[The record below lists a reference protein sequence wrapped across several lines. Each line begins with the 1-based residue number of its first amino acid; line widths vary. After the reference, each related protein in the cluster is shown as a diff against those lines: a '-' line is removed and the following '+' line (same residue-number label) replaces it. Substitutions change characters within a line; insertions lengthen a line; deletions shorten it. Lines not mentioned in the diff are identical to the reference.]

1 MNKKVKNIN
10 WFQIQIH
17 LIVFS
22 ICVFLA
28 SFMVFDG
35 AIDYDVLWH
44 LKQGEVYLEHGV
56 NTNDYLSWQS
66 GLTWTTAEWLYEVL
80 IYLITKYTGAI
91 GFTVLLAL
99 STYQVYGWALKK
111 NGTSHPFIF
120 LIILGIT
127 FMFPKNIYNRPG
139 EFQILFATIVIYW
152 ALYDRNKL
160 WLKQIIA
167 GLFLANFHGGQVVT
181 LLATLG
187 IIDFVTL
194 IHLIVVDDSF
204 IKENDK
210 KILKEITSQIIL
222 MFLASLINPMGIEM
236 YTVGMK
242 VPKMYSTQFIDE
254 WQTWNI
260 GIASGILVLL
270 TIIAIQTSQRF
281 RKFNWRTL
289 NILAIISAYTIL
301 SIRTQR
307 LAGYLQAFI
316 ILFGYNYIIE
326 FYEWIQIKVAQQ
338 RVNSL
343 RLQLSREKPSDAK
356 DDEWE
361 LYKDALNARLS
372 KMLNKLTATRVI
384 SDTQEVQTNTVE
396 RAETLTKSKIVY
408 TIIYIGIIL
417 FDILWIN
424 AQAVDVKTF
433 GDLVDKNTEFQIEI
447 VEYLKDNNI
456 NDKLFCGYTTGGW
469 LIWNDVKQ
477 FIDSR
482 QQPFTE
488 EISDNTQ
495 LDDTLYAVR
504 GNDVYQDMIKL
515 FDKYDIDYVLWD
527 SGELGC
533 DISDKLVDSGEW
545 EILVKASDTEQA
557 EYLLGRVGA

>member
-35 AIDYDVLWH
+35 TIDYDVLWH

-99 STYQVYGWALKK
+99 STYQIYGWALKK

-210 KILKEITSQIIL
+210 KILKDITSQIIL

-254 WQTWNI
+254 WQTWDI

-356 DDEWE
+356 DDEWD
-361 LYKDALNARLS
+361 LYKDALNTRLN

-396 RAETLTKSKIVY
+396 IAETPTKSKIIY

>member
-22 ICVFLA
+22 ICIFLA

-99 STYQVYGWALKK
+99 STYQIYGWALKK

-210 KILKEITSQIIL
+210 KILKEITSQIVL

-260 GIASGILVLL
+260 GIASGILILL

-361 LYKDALNARLS
+361 LYKDALNARLD
-372 KMLNKLTATRVI
+372 KMLNKLTATRII
-384 SDTQEVQTNTVE
+384 SDTQEVQTNTVG
-396 RAETLTKSKIVY
+396 RAETPTKSKMIY
-408 TIIYIGIIL
+408 TVIYIGIIL

-433 GDLVDKNTEFQIEI
+433 GDLVDRNTEFQIEI
-447 VEYLKDNNI
+447 VEYLKDNDI

-488 EISDNTQ
+488 EISGNTQ

-504 GNDVYQDMIKL
+504 GNDVYGDMVKL
-515 FDKYDIDYVLWD
+515 FDKYDIDYVLLD

-557 EYLLGRVGA
+557 EYLLGRVKA

>member
-99 STYQVYGWALKK
+99 STYQIYGWALKK

-120 LIILGIT
+120 FIILGIT

-194 IHLIVVDDSF
+194 IHLVVVDDSF

-210 KILKEITSQIIL
+210 KILKDITSQIIL

-260 GIASGILVLL
+260 GIASGILILL

-356 DDEWE
+356 DDEWG
-361 LYKDALNARLS
+361 LYKDALNARLD

-384 SDTQEVQTNTVE
+384 SDTQEVQTNTVGK
-396 RAETLTKSKIVY
+396 AETPTKSKIIY
-408 TIIYIGIIL
+408 TVIYIGIIL

-469 LIWNDVKQ
+469 LIWNNVKQ

-504 GNDVYQDMIKL
+504 GNDVYQDMVKL

-545 EILVKASDTEQA
+545 KILVKASDTGQA

>member
-44 LKQGEVYLEHGV
+44 LKQGEVYLEHDV

-99 STYQVYGWALKK
+99 STYQIYGWALKK

-120 LIILGIT
+120 LIILGIM

-260 GIASGILVLL
+260 GIASGILILL

-326 FYEWIQIKVAQQ
+326 FYEWVQIKVAQQ

-361 LYKDALNARLS
+361 LYKDALNARLD

-384 SDTQEVQTNTVE
+384 SDTQEVQTNTVG
-396 RAETLTKSKIVY
+396 RAETPAKSKIIY
-408 TIIYIGIIL
+408 TVIYIGIVL

-424 AQAVDVKTF
+424 AQAVDIKTF

-488 EISDNTQ
+488 EISGNTQ

-504 GNDVYQDMIKL
+504 GNDVYGDMVNL

-527 SGELGC
+527 STELGC

-557 EYLLGRVGA
+557 EYLLGRVKA

>member
-35 AIDYDVLWH
+35 TIDYDVLWH

-56 NTNDYLSWQS
+56 STNDYLSWQS

-99 STYQVYGWALKK
+99 STYQIYGWALKK

-194 IHLIVVDDSF
+194 IHLVVVDDSF

-260 GIASGILVLL
+260 GISSGILILL

-289 NILAIISAYTIL
+289 NVLAIISAYTIL

-326 FYEWIQIKVAQQ
+326 FYEWVQIKVAQQ

-361 LYKDALNARLS
+361 LYKDALNARLD
-372 KMLNKLTATRVI
+372 KMLNKLTATRII
-384 SDTQEVQTNTVE
+384 SDTQEVQTNTVG
-396 RAETLTKSKIVY
+396 RAETPAKSKIIY
-408 TIIYIGIIL
+408 TVIYIGIIL

-488 EISDNTQ
+488 EISGNTQ
-495 LDDTLYAVR
+495 LDDTLHAVR
-504 GNDVYQDMIKL
+504 GNDVYGDMVKL
-515 FDKYDIDYVLWD
+515 FDKYDIDYILWD

-557 EYLLGRVGA
+557 EYLLGRVKA

>member
-99 STYQVYGWALKK
+99 STYQIYGWALKK

-152 ALYDRNKL
+152 ALYNRNKL

-194 IHLIVVDDSF
+194 IHLVVVDDSF

-260 GIASGILVLL
+260 GIASGILILL

-326 FYEWIQIKVAQQ
+326 FYEWVQIKVAQQ

-361 LYKDALNARLS
+361 LYKDALNSRLD
-372 KMLNKLTATRVI
+372 KMLNKLTATRII
-384 SDTQEVQTNTVE
+384 SDTQEVQTNTVGK
-396 RAETLTKSKIVY
+396 AETPAKSKIIY
-408 TIIYIGIIL
+408 TVIYIGIIL

-488 EISDNTQ
+488 EISGNTQ
-495 LDDTLYAVR
+495 LDDTLHAVR
-504 GNDVYQDMIKL
+504 GNDVYGDMTEL
-515 FDKYDIDYVLWD
+515 FDKYNIDYILWD

-533 DISDKLVDSGEW
+533 DISDKLVDNGEW

-557 EYLLGRVGA
+557 EYLLGRVKA

>member
-22 ICVFLA
+22 ICIFLA

-99 STYQVYGWALKK
+99 STCQIYGWALKK

-120 LIILGIT
+120 FIILGIT

-260 GIASGILVLL
+260 GIASGILILL

-316 ILFGYNYIIE
+316 MLFGYNYIIE

-356 DDEWE
+356 DDEWG
-361 LYKDALNARLS
+361 LYKDALNARLD
-372 KMLNKLTATRVI
+372 KMLNKLTATRII
-384 SDTQEVQTNTVE
+384 SDTQEVQTNTVG
-396 RAETLTKSKIVY
+396 RAETPTKSKMVY
-408 TIIYIGIIL
+408 TVIYIGIIL

-447 VEYLKDNNI
+447 VEHLKDNNI

-488 EISDNTQ
+488 EISGNTQ

-504 GNDVYQDMIKL
+504 GKDVYEDMVKL

-527 SGELGC
+527 SAELGC

-557 EYLLGRVGA
+557 EYLLGRVKA

>member
-99 STYQVYGWALKK
+99 STYQIYGWALKK

-194 IHLIVVDDSF
+194 IHLVVVDDSF

-210 KILKEITSQIIL
+210 KILKDITSQIIL

-260 GIASGILVLL
+260 GIASGILILL

-326 FYEWIQIKVAQQ
+326 FFEWVQIKVAQQ

-361 LYKDALNARLS
+361 LYKDALNARLD
-372 KMLNKLTATRVI
+372 KMLNKLTATRII
-384 SDTQEVQTNTVE
+384 SDTQEVQTNTVG
-396 RAETLTKSKIVY
+396 RAETPTKSKIIY
-408 TIIYIGIIL
+408 TVIYIGIIL

-433 GDLVDKNTEFQIEI
+433 GDLADKNTEFQIEI

-488 EISDNTQ
+488 EISGNTQ

-504 GNDVYQDMIKL
+504 GNDVYGDMVKL

-527 SGELGC
+527 SAELGC

-557 EYLLGRVGA
+557 EYLLGRVKA

>member
-80 IYLITKYTGAI
+80 IYLITRYTGAI

-99 STYQVYGWALKK
+99 STYQIYGWALKK

-120 LIILGIT
+120 FIILGIT

-194 IHLIVVDDSF
+194 IHLVVVDDSF

-260 GIASGILVLL
+260 GIASGILILL

-326 FYEWIQIKVAQQ
+326 FYEWVQIKVAQQ

-356 DDEWE
+356 DDEWG
-361 LYKDALNARLS
+361 LYKDALNARLG

-384 SDTQEVQTNTVE
+384 SDTQEVQTNTVG
-396 RAETLTKSKIVY
+396 RAETPTKSKIIY
-408 TIIYIGIIL
+408 TVIYIGITL

-447 VEYLKDNNI
+447 VEYLNDNNI

-488 EISDNTQ
+488 EISGNTQ
-495 LDDTLYAVR
+495 LDDTLHAVR
-504 GNDVYQDMIKL
+504 GNDVYGDMVKL

-527 SGELGC
+527 SAELGC

-557 EYLLGRVGA
+557 EYLLGRVKA

>member
-22 ICVFLA
+22 ICIFLA

-99 STYQVYGWALKK
+99 STYQIYGWALKK

-139 EFQILFATIVIYW
+139 EFQILFATIMIYW

-194 IHLIVVDDSF
+194 IHLVVVDDSF

-236 YTVGMK
+236 YTVGMR

-260 GIASGILVLL
+260 GIASGILILL

-361 LYKDALNARLS
+361 LYKDALNARLD
-372 KMLNKLTATRVI
+372 KMLNKLTATRII
-384 SDTQEVQTNTVE
+384 SDTQEVQTNTVG
-396 RAETLTKSKIVY
+396 RAETPTKSKMIY
-408 TIIYIGIIL
+408 TVIYIGIIL

-504 GNDVYQDMIKL
+504 GNDVYGDMVKL
-515 FDKYDIDYVLWD
+515 FDKYDIDYILWD
-527 SGELGC
+527 SAELGC

-557 EYLLGRVGA
+557 EYLLGRVKA

>member
-22 ICVFLA
+22 ICIFLA

-99 STYQVYGWALKK
+99 STYQIYGWALKK

-120 LIILGIT
+120 FIILGIT

-194 IHLIVVDDSF
+194 IHLVVVDDSF

-260 GIASGILVLL
+260 GIASGILILL

-356 DDEWE
+356 DDEWG
-361 LYKDALNARLS
+361 LYKDALNARLD

-384 SDTQEVQTNTVE
+384 SDTQEVQTNTVG
-396 RAETLTKSKIVY
+396 RAETPTKSKIIY
-408 TIIYIGIIL
+408 TVIYIGIIL

-488 EISDNTQ
+488 EISGNTQ

-504 GNDVYQDMIKL
+504 GKDVYGDMVKL

-527 SGELGC
+527 SAELGC

-557 EYLLGRVGA
+557 EYLLGRVKA

>member
-22 ICVFLA
+22 ICIFLA

-99 STYQVYGWALKK
+99 STYQIYGWALKK

-160 WLKQIIA
+160 WLKQVIA

-194 IHLIVVDDSF
+194 IHFVVVDDSF

-260 GIASGILVLL
+260 GIASGILILL

-316 ILFGYNYIIE
+316 MLFGYNYIIE
-326 FYEWIQIKVAQQ
+326 FYEWVQIKVAQQ

-361 LYKDALNARLS
+361 LYKDALNARLD
-372 KMLNKLTATRVI
+372 KVLNKLTATRII
-384 SDTQEVQTNTVE
+384 SDTQEVQTNTVG
-396 RAETLTKSKIVY
+396 RAETPAKSKIIY
-408 TIIYIGIIL
+408 TVIYIGIIL

-488 EISDNTQ
+488 EISGNTQ

-504 GNDVYQDMIKL
+504 GNDVYGDMVKL

-527 SGELGC
+527 SAELGC

-557 EYLLGRVGA
+557 EYLLGRVKA

>member
-56 NTNDYLSWQS
+56 NTNNYLSWQS

-91 GFTVLLAL
+91 GFTVLLTL
-99 STYQVYGWALKK
+99 STYQIYGWALKK

-181 LLATLG
+181 LLATLC

-194 IHLIVVDDSF
+194 IHLVVVDDSF

-260 GIASGILVLL
+260 GIASGILILL

-356 DDEWE
+356 DDEWG
-361 LYKDALNARLS
+361 LYKDALNARLD
-372 KMLNKLTATRVI
+372 KLLNKLTATRVI
-384 SDTQEVQTNTVE
+384 SDTQEVQTNTVG
-396 RAETLTKSKIVY
+396 RAETPTKSKMIY
-408 TIIYIGIIL
+408 TVIYIGIIL

-488 EISDNTQ
+488 EISGNTQ
-495 LDDTLYAVR
+495 LDDTLHAVR
-504 GNDVYQDMIKL
+504 GNDVYGDMVKL

-527 SGELGC
+527 SAELGC

>member
-99 STYQVYGWALKK
+99 STYQIYGLALKK

-120 LIILGIT
+120 FIILGIT

-160 WLKQIIA
+160 WLKQIIV

-194 IHLIVVDDSF
+194 IHLVVVDDSF

-260 GIASGILVLL
+260 GIASGILILL

-316 ILFGYNYIIE
+316 MLFGYNYIIE

-338 RVNSL
+338 RVNRL

-361 LYKDALNARLS
+361 LYKDALNARLD

-384 SDTQEVQTNTVE
+384 SDTQEVQTNTVG
-396 RAETLTKSKIVY
+396 RAETPTKSKMIY
-408 TIIYIGIIL
+408 TVIYIGIIL

-424 AQAVDVKTF
+424 AQAVDIKTF

-488 EISDNTQ
+488 EISGNTQ

-527 SGELGC
+527 SAELGC

-557 EYLLGRVGA
+557 EYLLGRVKA

>member
-99 STYQVYGWALKK
+99 STYQIYGWALKK

-356 DDEWE
+356 DDEWD
-361 LYKDALNARLS
+361 LYKDALNARLN

>member
-99 STYQVYGWALKK
+99 STYQIYGWALKK

-120 LIILGIT
+120 FIILGIT

-187 IIDFVTL
+187 IIDFITL
-194 IHLIVVDDSF
+194 IHLVVVDDSF

-260 GIASGILVLL
+260 GIASGILILL

-316 ILFGYNYIIE
+316 MLFGYNYIIE
-326 FYEWIQIKVAQQ
+326 FYEWVQIKVAQQ

-356 DDEWE
+356 DDEWG
-361 LYKDALNARLS
+361 LYKDALNSRLD

-384 SDTQEVQTNTVE
+384 SDTQEVQTNTVG
-396 RAETLTKSKIVY
+396 RAETPTKSKMIY
-408 TIIYIGIIL
+408 TVIYIGIIL

-488 EISDNTQ
+488 EISGNTQ
-495 LDDTLYAVR
+495 LDDTLHAVR
-504 GNDVYQDMIKL
+504 GNDVYGDMVKL
-515 FDKYDIDYVLWD
+515 FNKYDIDYILWD

-545 EILVKASDTEQA
+545 EILIKASDTEQA
-557 EYLLGRVGA
+557 EYLLRRVGA

>member
-35 AIDYDVLWH
+35 TIDYDVLWH

-99 STYQVYGWALKK
+99 STYQICGWALKK

-356 DDEWE
+356 DDEWD
-361 LYKDALNARLS
+361 LYKDALNARLN

-396 RAETLTKSKIVY
+396 RAETPTKSKIIY

>member
-35 AIDYDVLWH
+35 TIDYDVLWH

-99 STYQVYGWALKK
+99 STYQIYGWALKK

-222 MFLASLINPMGIEM
+222 MFLASLINLMGIEM

-356 DDEWE
+356 DDEWD
-361 LYKDALNARLS
+361 LYKDALNARLN

-396 RAETLTKSKIVY
+396 RAETPTKSKIIY

>member
-35 AIDYDVLWH
+35 TIDYDVLWH

-99 STYQVYGWALKK
+99 STYQIYGWALKK

-152 ALYDRNKL
+152 ALYNRNKL

-194 IHLIVVDDSF
+194 IHLVVVDDSF

-210 KILKEITSQIIL
+210 KILKDITSQIIL
-222 MFLASLINPMGIEM
+222 MLLASLINPMGIEM

-260 GIASGILVLL
+260 GIASGILILL

-289 NILAIISAYTIL
+289 NILAIISAYAIL

-356 DDEWE
+356 DDEWG
-361 LYKDALNARLS
+361 LYKDALNARLD

-384 SDTQEVQTNTVE
+384 SDTQEVQTNTVG
-396 RAETLTKSKIVY
+396 RAETPTKSKMIY
-408 TIIYIGIIL
+408 TVIYIGIIL

-433 GDLVDKNTEFQIEI
+433 GDLADKNTEFQIEI

-456 NDKLFCGYTTGGW
+456 NDKIFCGYTTGGW

-488 EISDNTQ
+488 EISGNTQ
-495 LDDTLYAVR
+495 LDDTLHAVR
-504 GNDVYQDMIKL
+504 GNDVYEDMVKL

-527 SGELGC
+527 SAELGC

-557 EYLLGRVGA
+557 EYLLGRVKA

>member
-22 ICVFLA
+22 ICIFLT

-99 STYQVYGWALKK
+99 STYQIYGWALKK

-260 GIASGILVLL
+260 GIASGILILL

-361 LYKDALNARLS
+361 LYKDALNARLD

-384 SDTQEVQTNTVE
+384 SDTQEVQTNTVG
-396 RAETLTKSKIVY
+396 RAETPTKSKMIY
-408 TIIYIGIIL
+408 TVIYIGIIL

-433 GDLVDKNTEFQIEI
+433 GDLVDKNTEFQIEV

-488 EISDNTQ
+488 EISGNTQ

-504 GNDVYQDMIKL
+504 GNNVYEDMVKL

-527 SGELGC
+527 SAELGC

-557 EYLLGRVGA
+557 EYLLGRVKA

>member
-22 ICVFLA
+22 ICIFLA

-99 STYQVYGWALKK
+99 STYQIYGWALKK

-210 KILKEITSQIIL
+210 KILKDITSQIIL

-260 GIASGILVLL
+260 GIASGILILL

-361 LYKDALNARLS
+361 LYKDALNARLG

-396 RAETLTKSKIVY
+396 RAETPTKSKIIY
-408 TIIYIGIIL
+408 TVIYIGIVL

-456 NDKLFCGYTTGGW
+456 NDKLFCGYATGGW

-488 EISDNTQ
+488 EISGNTQ

-504 GNDVYQDMIKL
+504 GKDVYQDMIKL

-527 SGELGC
+527 SAELGC

-557 EYLLGRVGA
+557 EYLLGRVKA

>member
-99 STYQVYGWALKK
+99 STYQIYGWALKK

-139 EFQILFATIVIYW
+139 EFQILFATIMIYW

-194 IHLIVVDDSF
+194 IHLVVVDDSF

-236 YTVGMK
+236 YTVGMR

-260 GIASGILVLL
+260 GIASGILILL

-361 LYKDALNARLS
+361 LYKDALNARLD
-372 KMLNKLTATRVI
+372 KMLNKLTATRII
-384 SDTQEVQTNTVE
+384 SDTQEVQTNTVG
-396 RAETLTKSKIVY
+396 RAETPTKSKMIY
-408 TIIYIGIIL
+408 TVIYIGIIL

-504 GNDVYQDMIKL
+504 GNDVYGDMVKL
-515 FDKYDIDYVLWD
+515 FDKYDIDYILWD
-527 SGELGC
+527 SAELGC

-557 EYLLGRVGA
+557 EYLLGRVKA

>member
-1 MNKKVKNIN
+1 
-10 WFQIQIH
+10 
-17 LIVFS
+17 
-22 ICVFLA
+22 
-28 SFMVFDG
+28 
-35 AIDYDVLWH
+35 
-44 LKQGEVYLEHGV
+44 
-56 NTNDYLSWQS
+56 
-66 GLTWTTAEWLYEVL
+66 
-80 IYLITKYTGAI
+80 
-91 GFTVLLAL
+91 
-99 STYQVYGWALKK
+99 
-111 NGTSHPFIF
+111 
-120 LIILGIT
+120 
-127 FMFPKNIYNRPG
+127 
-139 EFQILFATIVIYW
+139 
-152 ALYDRNKL
+152 
-160 WLKQIIA
+160 
-167 GLFLANFHGGQVVT
+167 
-181 LLATLG
+181 
-187 IIDFVTL
+187 
-194 IHLIVVDDSF
+194 
-204 IKENDK
+204 
-210 KILKEITSQIIL
+210 
-222 MFLASLINPMGIEM
+222 MGIEM

-260 GIASGILVLL
+260 GIASGILILL

-326 FYEWIQIKVAQQ
+326 FYEWVQIKVAQQ

-356 DDEWE
+356 DDEWG
-361 LYKDALNARLS
+361 LYKDALNARLD

-384 SDTQEVQTNTVE
+384 SDTQEVQTNTVG
-396 RAETLTKSKIVY
+396 RAETPTKSKIIY
-408 TIIYIGIIL
+408 TVIYIGIIL

-488 EISDNTQ
+488 EISGNTQ

-504 GNDVYQDMIKL
+504 GNDVYEDMVKL

-557 EYLLGRVGA
+557 EYLLGRVKA

>member
-99 STYQVYGWALKK
+99 STYQIYGWALKK

-181 LLATLG
+181 LLATLC
-187 IIDFVTL
+187 IIAFVTL
-194 IHLIVVDDSF
+194 IHLVVVDDSF

-260 GIASGILVLL
+260 GIASGILILL

-316 ILFGYNYIIE
+316 MLFGYNYIIE
-326 FYEWIQIKVAQQ
+326 FYEWLQIKVAQQ

-356 DDEWE
+356 DNEWE
-361 LYKDALNARLS
+361 LYKDALNARLD
-372 KMLNKLTATRVI
+372 KMLNKLTATRII
-384 SDTQEVQTNTVE
+384 SDTQEVQTNTVG
-396 RAETLTKSKIVY
+396 RAETPTKSKMIY
-408 TIIYIGIIL
+408 TVIYIGIIL
-417 FDILWIN
+417 FDILWVN
-424 AQAVDVKTF
+424 AQTVDVKTF

-488 EISDNTQ
+488 EISGNTQ

-504 GNDVYQDMIKL
+504 GNDVYSDMVKL
-515 FDKYDIDYVLWD
+515 FDKYDIDYILWD

-557 EYLLGRVGA
+557 EYLLGRVKA

>member
-99 STYQVYGWALKK
+99 STYQIYGWALKK

-120 LIILGIT
+120 FIILGIT

-187 IIDFVTL
+187 INDFVTL
-194 IHLIVVDDSF
+194 IHLVVVDDSF

-210 KILKEITSQIIL
+210 KILKDITSQIIL

-260 GIASGILVLL
+260 GIASGILILL

-396 RAETLTKSKIVY
+396 KAETPTKSKIIY
-408 TIIYIGIIL
+408 TVIYIGIIL

-488 EISDNTQ
+488 EISGNTQ

-515 FDKYDIDYVLWD
+515 FDKYDIDYILWD

-557 EYLLGRVGA
+557 EYLLGRVAA

>member
-22 ICVFLA
+22 ICIFLA

-99 STYQVYGWALKK
+99 STYQIYGWALKK

-120 LIILGIT
+120 FIILGIT

-194 IHLIVVDDSF
+194 IHLVVVDDSF

-260 GIASGILVLL
+260 GIASGILILL

-356 DDEWE
+356 DDEWG
-361 LYKDALNARLS
+361 LYKDVLNARLD

-384 SDTQEVQTNTVE
+384 SDTQEVQTNTVG
-396 RAETLTKSKIVY
+396 RAETPTKSKIIY
-408 TIIYIGIIL
+408 TVIYIGIVL
-417 FDILWIN
+417 FDVLWIN

-447 VEYLKDNNI
+447 VEYLKDNDI

-488 EISDNTQ
+488 EISGNTQ
-495 LDDTLYAVR
+495 LDDTLHVVR
-504 GNDVYQDMIKL
+504 GKDVYGDMVKL
-515 FDKYDIDYVLWD
+515 FDKYDIDYVLWN
-527 SGELGC
+527 SAELGC

-557 EYLLGRVGA
+557 EYLLGRVKA

>member
-99 STYQVYGWALKK
+99 STYQIYGWALKK
-111 NGTSHPFIF
+111 TGTSHPFIF

-260 GIASGILVLL
+260 GIASGILILL

-326 FYEWIQIKVAQQ
+326 FFEWIQIKVAQQ

-361 LYKDALNARLS
+361 LYKDALNARLD

-384 SDTQEVQTNTVE
+384 SDTQEVQTNTVR
-396 RAETLTKSKIVY
+396 RAETPTKSKIIY
-408 TIIYIGIIL
+408 TVIYIGIIL

-488 EISDNTQ
+488 EISGNTQ
-495 LDDTLYAVR
+495 LDDTLHAVR
-504 GNDVYQDMIKL
+504 GNDVYGDMVKL
-515 FDKYDIDYVLWD
+515 FDKYDIDYILWD

-557 EYLLGRVGA
+557 EYLLGRVKA

>member
-35 AIDYDVLWH
+35 TIDYDVLWH

-99 STYQVYGWALKK
+99 STYQIYGWALKK

-356 DDEWE
+356 DDEWD
-361 LYKDALNARLS
+361 LYKDALNARLN

-396 RAETLTKSKIVY
+396 RAETPTKSKIIY

-417 FDILWIN
+417 FDILWIK

>member
-35 AIDYDVLWH
+35 TIDYDVLWH

-99 STYQVYGWALKK
+99 STYQIYGWALKK

-167 GLFLANFHGGQVVT
+167 GLFLANFHGGQVVI

-187 IIDFVTL
+187 IVDFVTL

-356 DDEWE
+356 DDEWD
-361 LYKDALNARLS
+361 LYKDALNARLN

-396 RAETLTKSKIVY
+396 RAETPTKSKIVY

-504 GNDVYQDMIKL
+504 GNNVYQDMIKL

-533 DISDKLVDSGEW
+533 DISDKLVDSEEW

>member
-99 STYQVYGWALKK
+99 STYQIYGWALKK
-111 NGTSHPFIF
+111 TGTSHPFIF

-260 GIASGILVLL
+260 GIASGILILL

-326 FYEWIQIKVAQQ
+326 FFEWIQIKVAQQ

-361 LYKDALNARLS
+361 LYKDALNARLD

-384 SDTQEVQTNTVE
+384 SDTQEVQTNTVG
-396 RAETLTKSKIVY
+396 RAETPAKSKIIY
-408 TIIYIGIIL
+408 TVIYIGIIL

-447 VEYLKDNNI
+447 VEYLKDNDI

-504 GNDVYQDMIKL
+504 GKDVYGDMVKL
-515 FDKYDIDYVLWD
+515 FDKYDIDYILWD

-557 EYLLGRVGA
+557 EYLLGRVKA

>member
-80 IYLITKYTGAI
+80 IYLITNYTGAI

-99 STYQVYGWALKK
+99 STYQIYGWALKK

-194 IHLIVVDDSF
+194 IHLVVVDDSF

-361 LYKDALNARLS
+361 LYKDALNARLG

-396 RAETLTKSKIVY
+396 RAETPTKSKIIY
-408 TIIYIGIIL
+408 TVIYIGIIL

>member
-139 EFQILFATIVIYW
+139 EFQILFATIVVYW

-260 GIASGILVLL
+260 GIASGILILL

-356 DDEWE
+356 DDEWG
-361 LYKDALNARLS
+361 LYKDALNARLD

-384 SDTQEVQTNTVE
+384 SDTQEVQTNTVG
-396 RAETLTKSKIVY
+396 RAETPTKSKMIY
-408 TIIYIGIIL
+408 TVIYIGIIL

-433 GDLVDKNTEFQIEI
+433 GDLADKNTEFQIEI

-456 NDKLFCGYTTGGW
+456 NDKIFCGYTTGGW

-488 EISDNTQ
+488 EISGNTQ
-495 LDDTLYAVR
+495 LNDTLHAVR
-504 GNDVYQDMIKL
+504 GNDVYQDMVNL

-527 SGELGC
+527 SAELGC
-533 DISDKLVDSGEW
+533 DISDKLVDSEEW

-557 EYLLGRVGA
+557 EYLLGRVKA

>member
-22 ICVFLA
+22 ICIFLA

-99 STYQVYGWALKK
+99 STYQIYGLALKK

-120 LIILGIT
+120 FIILGIT

-194 IHLIVVDDSF
+194 IHLVVVDDSF

-260 GIASGILVLL
+260 GIASGILILL

-326 FYEWIQIKVAQQ
+326 FYEWVQIKIAQQ

-361 LYKDALNARLS
+361 LYKDALNARLD

-384 SDTQEVQTNTVE
+384 SDTQEVQTNTVG
-396 RAETLTKSKIVY
+396 RAETPAKSKIIY
-408 TIIYIGIIL
+408 TVIYIGIVL

-424 AQAVDVKTF
+424 AQAVDIKTF

-488 EISDNTQ
+488 EISGNTQ

-504 GNDVYQDMIKL
+504 GNDVYGDMTEL
-515 FDKYDIDYVLWD
+515 FDKYDIDYILWD

-545 EILVKASDTEQA
+545 KILVKASDTEQA
-557 EYLLGRVGA
+557 EYLLGRVKA

>member
-99 STYQVYGWALKK
+99 STYQIYGWALKK

-120 LIILGIT
+120 LIVLGIT

-210 KILKEITSQIIL
+210 KILKEITSQIVL

-260 GIASGILVLL
+260 GIASGILILL

-326 FYEWIQIKVAQQ
+326 FYEWVQIKVAQQ

-356 DDEWE
+356 DAEWE
-361 LYKDALNARLS
+361 LYKDALNARLD
-372 KMLNKLTATRVI
+372 KMLNKLTATRII
-384 SDTQEVQTNTVE
+384 SDTQEVQTNTVG
-396 RAETLTKSKIVY
+396 RAETPTKSKMIY

-417 FDILWIN
+417 FDILWVN

-488 EISDNTQ
+488 EISGNTQ

-504 GNDVYQDMIKL
+504 GNDVYGDMTEL

-527 SGELGC
+527 SAELGC

-557 EYLLGRVGA
+557 EYLLGRVKA

>member
-17 LIVFS
+17 LIIFS

-99 STYQVYGWALKK
+99 STYQIYGWALKK
-111 NGTSHPFIF
+111 NGTYHPFIF

-210 KILKEITSQIIL
+210 KILKDITSQIIL

-260 GIASGILVLL
+260 GIASGILILL

-316 ILFGYNYIIE
+316 MLFGYNYIIG
-326 FYEWIQIKVAQQ
+326 FYEWVQIKVAQQ

-361 LYKDALNARLS
+361 LYKDTLNARLS

-396 RAETLTKSKIVY
+396 RAETPTKSKIIY
-408 TIIYIGIIL
+408 TVIYIGIIL

-447 VEYLKDNNI
+447 VEYLKDNDI

-488 EISDNTQ
+488 EISGNTQ

-504 GNDVYQDMIKL
+504 GKDVYGDMVKL

-533 DISDKLVDSGEW
+533 DISDKLVGSGEW

-557 EYLLGRVGA
+557 EYLLGRVKA

>member
-99 STYQVYGWALKK
+99 STYQIYGQALKK

-181 LLATLG
+181 LLATLC
-187 IIDFVTL
+187 IIAFVTL
-194 IHLIVVDDSF
+194 IHLVVVDDSF

-260 GIASGILVLL
+260 GIASGILILL

-316 ILFGYNYIIE
+316 MLFGYNYIIE
-326 FYEWIQIKVAQQ
+326 FYEWVQIKVAQQ

-361 LYKDALNARLS
+361 LYKDALNARLD

-384 SDTQEVQTNTVE
+384 SDTQEVQTNTVG
-396 RAETLTKSKIVY
+396 RAETPTKSKMIY
-408 TIIYIGIIL
+408 TVIYIGIIL

-469 LIWNDVKQ
+469 LIWNDAKQ

-488 EISDNTQ
+488 EISGNTQ

-504 GNDVYQDMIKL
+504 GNDVYEDMVKL
-515 FDKYDIDYVLWD
+515 FDKYDIDYILWD

-557 EYLLGRVGA
+557 EYLLGRVKA

>member
-99 STYQVYGWALKK
+99 STYQIYGWALKK

-139 EFQILFATIVIYW
+139 EFQILFATIMIYW

-194 IHLIVVDDSF
+194 IHLVVVDDSF

-260 GIASGILVLL
+260 GIASGILILL

-289 NILAIISAYTIL
+289 NTLAIISAYTIL

-361 LYKDALNARLS
+361 LYKDALNARLD

-384 SDTQEVQTNTVE
+384 SDTQEVQTNTVG
-396 RAETLTKSKIVY
+396 RAETPTKSKIIY
-408 TIIYIGIIL
+408 TVIYIGIIL

-433 GDLVDKNTEFQIEI
+433 GDLADKNTEFQIEI

-488 EISDNTQ
+488 EISGNTQ

-504 GNDVYQDMIKL
+504 GNDVYSDMVKL

-527 SGELGC
+527 SAELGC

-557 EYLLGRVGA
+557 EYLLGRVKA